1 MKCGTRKRGSEKRA
15 AAACN
20 CCRMQWLIAKC
31 NSSNY
36 NNNNKNSSSNN
47 NSNNNSNSK
56 NNNSKTKTQQSQ
68 QQNKRYAQ
76 LAKGVNETATKLAKK

>member
-15 AAACN
+15 VAACN

-36 NNNNKNSSSNN
+36 NNNSSSNN

-56 NNNSKTKTQQSQ
+56 NNNSKTKTKQSQ